1 MPKERQRERETG
13 TWRVALQCC
22 VFIYVSYCIP
32 TKPALNNQGWSW
44 WVKPDF
50 LGCLRVVLSKSAFLC
65 PTAGFAVS
73 PTQTVIWAFCFR
85 MSVCAAYCASK
96 SSMGIC
102 CQRAAMLTILA
113 IFESIYRQTN
123 RTGGQYFKKI
133 CRCAL
138 PGRLEFGDSNERKS
152 GAISGVKTGA
162 ISGTNYPT
170 FAFIG
175 NREES
180 TWEKFPTGTLWSNR
194 VDFASAF
201 SILKTLPL

>member
-123 RTGGQYFKKI
+123 RTGGQYFKKNMQM
-133 CRCAL
+133 CFARATRVWWQQRKKKWGNKWGKNWGNKWDEL
-138 PGRLEFGDSNERKS
+138 PHFCL
-152 GAISGVKTGA
+152 
-162 ISGTNYPT
+162 Y
-170 FAFIG
+170 
-175 NREES
+175 RE
-180 TWEKFPTGTLWSNR
+180 
-194 VDFASAF
+194 
-201 SILKTLPL
+201 